1 MAFDGAPV
9 AVRVRRQGLPLVG
22 ALLML
27 AGTALAQPAPNRG
40 IFTCTDAHG
49 RRLTSDRPIAACT
62 DREQRILNADG
73 SLREILPPTLTA
85 EERIAQEARERELA
99 AERAARQDARRRDRN
114 LLSRYP
120 NESAH
125 RKARIEALDDVR
137 KSVQISER
145 RLVTLAEER
154 KPLKSESEFYVGRQ
168 MPLKLRQQLDAN
180 EAASQAQRNLIANQ
194 QAEVQRIN
202 ARYDV
207 ELARLR
213 QLWAGAAPGSLGPMP
228 EPQEVALPA
237 AGAASARRAD

>member
-1 MAFDGAPV
+1 MAFDAAARPL
-9 AVRVRRQGLPLVG
+9 AAGLG
-22 ALLML
+22 ALLL
-27 AGTALAQPAPNRG
+27 AGAALAQPASNRG
-40 IFTCTDAHG
+40 IFTCVDAHG
-49 RRLTSDRPIAACT
+49 RRLTSDRPIPACT

-73 SLREILPPTLTA
+73 SLRDILPPTLTA

-114 LLSRYP
+114 LLIRYP
-120 NESAH
+120 NEAAH

-137 KSVQISER
+137 KAVQLSER

-168 MPLKLRQQLDAN
+168 LPLKLRQQLDAN

-213 QLWAGAAPGSLGPMP
+213 QLWAGATPGSLGPMP
-228 EPQEVALPA
+228 EPQEVAAPA
-237 AGAASARRAD
+237 AGAASASRLN

>member
-1 MAFDGAPV
+1 MASDA
-9 AVRVRRQGLPLVG
+9 ARRGLALAG
-22 ALLML
+22 ALLVL
-27 AGTALAQPAPNRG
+27 AGAALAQPAPNRG
-40 IFTCTDAHG
+40 IFTCIDAHG

-73 SLREILPPTLTA
+73 SLREIIPPTLTA

-114 LLSRYP
+114 LLIRYP
-120 NESAH
+120 NEAAH

-137 KSVQISER
+137 KSVQLSER
-145 RLVTLAEER
+145 RLVTLADER
-154 KPLKSESEFYVGRQ
+154 KPLMNEAEFYVGRQ

-228 EPQEVALPA
+228 GPSEPA
-237 AGAASARRAD
+237 ASGALSGKPANAN

>member
-1 MAFDGAPV
+1 MASE
-9 AVRVRRQGLPLVG
+9 AVRRGLRVGGLAG
-22 ALLML
+22 ALLVL
-27 AGTALAQPAPNRG
+27 AGAALAQPAPNRG
-40 IFTCTDAHG
+40 IFTCIDAHG

-73 SLREILPPTLTA
+73 SLREIIPPTLTA
-85 EERIAQEARERELA
+85 EERIAKEARERELA

-114 LLSRYP
+114 LLVRYP
-120 NESAH
+120 NEAAH

-145 RLVTLAEER
+145 RLVTLADER
-154 KPLKSESEFYVGRQ
+154 KPLMDEAEFYVGRQ

-213 QLWAGAAPGSLGPMP
+213 QLWAGATPGSLGPMP
-228 EPQEVALPA
+228 EPQDIA
-237 AGAASARRAD
+237 APSAGGASTPRAN

>member
-1 MAFDGAPV
+1 MACEAAVRQVSRAAAAAVLLALAAAVQAQPV
-9 AVRVRRQGLPLVG
+9 A
-22 ALLML
+22 
-27 AGTALAQPAPNRG
+27 NRG
-40 IFTCTDAHG
+40 IFTCIDAQG
-49 RRLTSDRPIAACT
+49 RRLTSDRPIPACT
-62 DREQRILNADG
+62 DREQRILNSDG
-73 SLREILPPTLTA
+73 SLRDILPPTLTP
-85 EERIAQEARERELA
+85 EERMAQEARERELA

-114 LLSRYP
+114 LLMRYP
-120 NESAH
+120 NEAAH

-137 KSVQISER
+137 QAVQLSER
-145 RLVTLAEER
+145 RLLTLAEER
-154 KPLKSESEFYVGRQ
+154 KPLMNEAEFYVGTQ

-228 EPQEVALPA
+228 QPGGATA
-237 AGAASARRAD
+237 AAAAASASAN